1 MATIPAV
8 SLKGAPTPMHRLAEF
23 EPHTVRTKTI
33 EVDGEDT
40 TVLDLD
46 PVVARTDTP
55 AAIEARAVLARRSRA
70 RL

>member
-8 SLKGAPTPMHRLAEF
+8 SLKGEPTPLHKFAEF
-23 EPHTVRTKTI
+23 TPHTVRRTQ
-33 EVDGEDT
+33 GGQ
-40 TVLDLD
+40 LDLD

-55 AAIEARAVLARRSRA
+55 AAREEAAVLPRRSRA